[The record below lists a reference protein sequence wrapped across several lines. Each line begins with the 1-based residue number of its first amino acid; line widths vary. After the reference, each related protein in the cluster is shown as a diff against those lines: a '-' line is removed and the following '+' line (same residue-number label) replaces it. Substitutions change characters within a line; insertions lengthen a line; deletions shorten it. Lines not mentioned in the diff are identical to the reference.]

1 MKSPFFPFDDASPS
15 FGFVWKFDIPKFD
28 GLSRFII
35 IFPIKRPFE
44 GIPPKKSDKPK
55 HQVVGLYIPMLSHY
69 NSHEI
74 PWWLHRLQEPKPE
87 GPEAVHYEEPS
98 VATLEMNMAEDGG
111 CWWKKLDGVSNPWG
125 YPKLAGWL
133 ISWKIPAKNG
143 WFRGTQF

>member
-15 FGFVWKFDIPKFD
+15 FGFVWKLNTPKFD

-35 IFPIKRPFE
+35 IFPIKRQFE
-44 GIPPKKSDKPK
+44 GIPKKSDKPK

-111 CWWKKLDGVSNPWG
+111 CWWKKPDGVSNPWG

-133 ISWKIPAKNG
+133 ISWKIPPKNG